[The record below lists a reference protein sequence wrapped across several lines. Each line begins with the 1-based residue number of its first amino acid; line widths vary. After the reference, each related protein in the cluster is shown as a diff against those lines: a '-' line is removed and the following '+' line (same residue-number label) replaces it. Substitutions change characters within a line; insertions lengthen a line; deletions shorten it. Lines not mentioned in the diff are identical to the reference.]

1 MKVKYQIHLRIFP
14 PNTSVLNCTL
24 FDCLIWDIWLYFDFD
39 TQLMVFKCR
48 RLHCNSS
55 TAIKPESRGICEGGN
70 GDRLCG
76 GGGVLWQR
84 LWMEEEDGGV

>member
-1 MKVKYQIHLRIFP
+1 
-14 PNTSVLNCTL
+14 
-24 FDCLIWDIWLYFDFD
+24 
-39 TQLMVFKCR
+39 MVFKCR

-55 TAIKPESRGICEGGN
+55 TAIKPESRGICEGGK